1 MALHKNLF
9 LIVVVSFW
17 GAILSAQEIDTLRF
31 DLPEAENL
39 LLENNLSLLAEQLNI
54 DVADAEVIQAKV
66 WPNPTLSVD
75 ELNPYV
81 SSYQKRHAEEQASLF
96 GSESFGKYRQVEV
109 QLEQVFSLA
118 GSRKKRKAIA
128 EVNAD
133 QAEAYLADFLLD
145 LKTAFRKTIFDFTY
159 HRLVQQ
165 MLNQQLSS
173 LQTILD
179 SYENQY
185 EKGNVN
191 KMELTRL
198 RVSEMKLK
206 DEIIDQQN
214 TLAELQAELIV
225 LLNLPDQTNLV
236 IEDVFKPDYNYQEFA
251 VDLDFLQE
259 QALSNRPD
267 IKISVLEQE
276 LAEKEYAFERSE
288 GVPDLGVSVSYDRG
302 GGIYPD
308 YVGLGFSID
317 LPFSNPNKGN
327 IKKAKINIQQQEYFH
342 NQHLLKVK
350 TDIRK
355 KHERANYFSHFFDQ
369 IDAAYVEDLDKT
381 MEAYNEYFKNRSIN
395 ITTYMDFLEAYNDS
409 KQSIFDNERE
419 FFKAV
424 EDLKYATGIELNI

>member
-1 MALHKNLF
+1 MALHKKLL
-9 LIVVVSFW
+9 LIVVICFW
-17 GAILSAQEIDTLRF
+17 GAALSAQEIDTLKL
-31 DLPEAENL
+31 DLPEVEKL
-39 LLENNLSLLAEQLNI
+39 LLENNLSLLAEELNI
-54 DVADAEVIQAKV
+54 DIADAEIIQAKI

-81 SSYQKRHAEEQASLF
+81 SNYQKRHAEEQASLF
-96 GSESFGKYRQVEV
+96 GSESFGKYRQIEA

-118 GSRKKRKAIA
+118 GSRKKRKAMA
-128 EVNAD
+128 EVAAD

-159 HRLVQQ
+159 HRLYHQ
-165 MLNQQLSS
+165 MLNRQLTS
-173 LQTILD
+173 LQTILT
-179 SYENQY
+179 SYEKQY
-185 EKGNVN
+185 QQGNIN

-214 TLAELQAELIV
+214 TLGALQAELIV
-225 LLNLPDQTNLV
+225 LLNLPDKTNLI
-236 IEDVFKPDYNYQEFA
+236 IEDVFKPNYDYQTFSM
-251 VDLDFLQE
+251 DLDFLQD
-259 QALSNRPD
+259 QALTNRPD
-267 IKISVLEQE
+267 IRISVLEQE
-276 LAEKEYAFERSE
+276 LAEKEYAYEKSE
-288 GVPDLGVSVSYDRG
+288 GVPELGVSISYDRG

-342 NQHLLKVK
+342 QQHLLKVK
-350 TDIRK
+350 TDIRNK
-355 KHERANYFSHFFDQ
+355 YDRAYYFSQFFDG
-369 IDAAYVEDLDKT
+369 IDADYVEDLDKT
-381 MEAYNEYFKNRSIN
+381 MEAYTEYFKNRTIN

-409 KQSIFDNERE
+409 KESIFDNERE